1 MNYKELKELHK
12 RAKRIIASNLD
23 WEVKYNLIFSDDMS
37 MKVKFDWYDPDMD
50 YEDDVMAWMD
60 GFDRHMRVEKIIAQ
74 QID

>member
-12 RAKRIIASNLD
+12 RAKRIIASDLN
-23 WEVKYNLIFSDDMS
+23 WEQKYDLIFSDDMS
-37 MKVKFDWYDPDMD
+37 MKVKFDWCDPDMD

-60 GFDRHMRVEKIIAQ
+60 GFNRHMRVEKIIAQ